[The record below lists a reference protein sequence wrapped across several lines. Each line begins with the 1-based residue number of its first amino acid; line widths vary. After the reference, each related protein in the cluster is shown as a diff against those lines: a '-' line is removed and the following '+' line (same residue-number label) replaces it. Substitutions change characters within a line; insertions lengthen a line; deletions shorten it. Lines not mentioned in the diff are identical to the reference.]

1 MDEKNK
7 NKKNKPRR
15 KKNGDNGKNG
25 AKKTAAKP
33 VKVES
38 VVVGVRIVAA
48 VYGVSVRAVQQWV
61 NENGM
66 PKCAGRDQYDL
77 SAIRAWREKRIRD
90 ELSKDA
96 KVAERAA
103 EADAVWRE
111 EKAKVAKMDRLVREG
126 ELLSRI
132 EVDRLGV
139 EKCIAVK
146 TALMA
151 LPITLAKALEG
162 VSDDKIEKVIFDEVN
177 LVLGRFA
184 DNSEL
189 ASAAGVVGELL
200 AGEIIGVLKD
210 KKLVARKK
218 LDAVRLEIERVAVEC
233 MK

>member
-1 MDEKNK
+1 VKRSEMGKK
-7 NKKNKPRR
+7 KVKKKNTRR
-15 KKNGDNGKNG
+15 GKKST
-25 AKKTAAKP
+25 KKTAAKP

-77 SAIRAWREKRIRD
+77 SAIRAWREKNIRAEFSADTKDLERFNKAAAD
-90 ELSKDA
+90 EK
-96 KVAERAA
+96 EH
-103 EADAVWRE
+103 
-111 EKAKVAKMDRLVREG
+111 KAKLREMELRSRQG
-126 ELLSRI
+126 ELLERV

-146 TALMA
+146 TSLMA

-162 VSDDKIEKVIFDEVN
+162 VSDDKIEKVIVEEVG

-189 ASAAGVVGELL
+189 AEAAGVVGELL

-210 KKLVARKK
+210 KKLVAKKK
-218 LDAVRLEIERVAVEC
+218 LDAVQREVERVVVEC